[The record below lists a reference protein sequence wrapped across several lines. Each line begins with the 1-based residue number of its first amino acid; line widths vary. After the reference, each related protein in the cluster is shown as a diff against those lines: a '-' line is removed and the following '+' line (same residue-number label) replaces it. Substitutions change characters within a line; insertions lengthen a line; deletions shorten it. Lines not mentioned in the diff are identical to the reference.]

1 MEVSL
6 ALLADAANS
15 TATKKLNVLGVFG
28 NINPPALPYRHP
40 SMTLVL
46 KFDVDAV
53 EVATQKTLH
62 IVLVDPDGREINR
75 LEMVTTIPQPTQPG
89 EPIEMALQVGLNGLL
104 FERGGPHAFVV
115 IVNGETK
122 RRVPL
127 SVTPPAAVQ
136 EEEEQVQ

>member
-6 ALLADAANS
+6 ALLADAANT
-15 TATKKLNVLGVFG
+15 TATQKLNVLGVFG
-28 NINPPALPYRHP
+28 NINPPGLPYRHP

-46 KFDVDAV
+46 KFDADPV
-53 EVATQKTLH
+53 EVGTEKSIH

-75 LEMVTTIPQPTQPG
+75 LEMTTTIPEPREPG
-89 EPIEMALQVGLNGLL
+89 QPIEMALQVGLNGLR
-104 FERGGPHAFVV
+104 FERSGPHAFVV

-127 SVTPPAAVQ
+127 TVTPRPQEPAPPGD
-136 EEEEQVQ
+136 